1 MDIQLNQKDMA
12 RLEFISRT
20 IRALRREQKMSQNQL
35 AKLSGLHPSTIKNM
49 ERGSRFI
56 TPPWLFISDFPGAG
70 GGCRGVFLVLGS
82 VNRYRNN
89 LNCQIIRP

>member
-49 ERGSRFI
+49 ERRFPI
-56 TPPWLFISDFPGAG
+56 YNPTIALLFRISQALEVDV
-70 GGCRGVFLVLGS
+70 GVFFSSLD
-82 VNRYRNN
+82 
-89 LNCQIIRP
+89 P